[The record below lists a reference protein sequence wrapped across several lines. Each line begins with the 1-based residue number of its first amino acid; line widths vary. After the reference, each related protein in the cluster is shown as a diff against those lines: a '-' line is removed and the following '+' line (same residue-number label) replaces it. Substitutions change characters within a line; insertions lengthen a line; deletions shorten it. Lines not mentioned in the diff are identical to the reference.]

1 MKIILVI
8 VLILVSN
15 LAYSQIE
22 WAPIGAKWYIS
33 KMEGTMPPNEGY
45 ILYEVKKDTLIQD
58 QKVRMISK
66 TYFHSNGK
74 DVSASENEYTYE
86 KDSVVYYWKNGH
98 FYTLYD
104 FGAHPGDKWTVY
116 GSGMYKD
123 FCKYDSLGTVVVDSI
138 CSLTIS
144 NKKLKAIYTSP
155 YKNSDWS
162 YKGVI
167 LEKIGN
173 ISHLLPKAKECGV
186 DIPDSEGQL
195 RCYEDNII
203 GVYKSSYCKSFDCK
217 CNDLKY
223 YTSVNTLD
231 HSSFQVYPNPAKDY
245 LEIKCLT
252 NNVLNGNVIAEI
264 YSLKGEIVGAF
275 RNPDKLFVGSL
286 NKGFYI
292 LKLLLS
298 DQILYFKFIKE

>member
-8 VLILVSN
+8 VLILTSSM
-15 LAYSQIE
+15 AYSQIE

-33 KMEGTMPPNEGY
+33 KMEGTIPPDEGY

-58 QKVRMISK
+58 QKVRMIRK

-74 DVSASENEYTYE
+74 DVTAIGNEYTYE
-86 KDSVVYYWKNGH
+86 KDSVVYYLKNGH

-104 FGAHPGDKWTVY
+104 FSARPGDKWMVY
-116 GSGMYKD
+116 GSGNYRD
-123 FCKYDSLGTVVVDSI
+123 HCGYDSLGVVVVDSI
-138 CSLTIS
+138 ANLTINS
-144 NKKLKAIYTSP
+144 QKLKAIYTSP
-155 YKNSDWS
+155 EKNSDWG

-167 LEKIGN
+167 LERIGN
-173 ISHLLPKAKECGV
+173 ITHPLPKAKDCLV
-186 DIPDSEGQL
+186 DVPDDEGQL

-203 GVYKSSYCKSFDCK
+203 GVYTAEYCRSANCE
-217 CNDLKY
+217 CNGLKN
-223 YTSVNTLD
+223 YTSLNTIKNSSLQVN
-231 HSSFQVYPNPAKDY
+231 PNPVKDY
-245 LEIKCLT
+245 LDIKCLN
-252 NNVLNGNVIAEI
+252 NNVFNGITIAEI
-264 YSLKGEIVGAF
+264 YNLKGEMVGTF

-292 LKLLLS
+292 LKLSFS